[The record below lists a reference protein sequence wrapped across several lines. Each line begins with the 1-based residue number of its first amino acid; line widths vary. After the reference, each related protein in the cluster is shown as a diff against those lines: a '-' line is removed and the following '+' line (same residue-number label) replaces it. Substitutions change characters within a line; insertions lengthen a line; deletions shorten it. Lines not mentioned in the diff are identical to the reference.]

1 MSSVPSPA
9 ETAPSDATRDDLHVA
24 IIMDGNGRWAKKRN
38 QPRTFGHHAGVEA
51 LKRTVRAAPDLG
63 ITCLTVYA
71 FSTENWRRP
80 ASEVSELM
88 GLLKLY
94 VKQDLDRLEKDGV
107 RVKII
112 GSRRGLPADVAEIV
126 DLAERRTAHN
136 QRFLL
141 QVAFNYG
148 AQTDILEACQAFAG
162 AVQRGEVDAA
172 SLTTDAFSHYLSTR
186 ESPPLDLLIRTSGE
200 KRISNF
206 LLWEA
211 AYAEFVFQDVMWPD
225 YGEGPLREALA
236 DYAGRDRR
244 YGGVR
249 AGHVATAV

>member
-1 MSSVPSPA
+1 MSSLPPPA
-9 ETAPSDATRDDLHVA
+9 ETAPSEVTRESLHVA
-24 IIMDGNGRWAKKRN
+24 IIMDGNGRWAKSRN
-38 QPRTFGHHAGVEA
+38 QPRSFGHHAGVEA

-80 ASEVSELM
+80 VAEVSELM

-112 GSRRGLPADVAEIV
+112 GSRRGLPHDVAEIV
-126 DLAERRTAHN
+126 DLAERRTAKNH
-136 QRFLL
+136 RFLL

-148 AQTDILEACQAFAG
+148 AQTDILEACQAFAE
-162 AVQRGEVDAA
+162 AVHRGEMEAGA
-172 SLTTDAFSHYLSTR
+172 LTADTFSRYLSTR
-186 ESPPLDLLIRTSGE
+186 ESPPLDLLVRTSGE

-236 DYAGRDRR
+236 EYAGRDRR

-249 AGHVATAV
+249 TGHAATAV